1 MYICTYFED
10 VMYKKKISY
19 LLHSL
24 TSFILMLIVVRLLN
38 IFIGNSLDSY
48 LTSQIVFLVSSF
60 VAVLAYK
67 IMPRD
72 ITPDDTEEIPAPVP
86 PMAKR
91 DSLNC

>member
-38 IFIGNSLDSY
+38 IFIGDSLDSY
-48 LTSQIVFLVSSF
+48 LTSQIVFLASSF

-72 ITPDDTEEIPAPVP
+72 ITPDDTEEIP
-86 PMAKR
+86 
-91 DSLNC
+91 

>member
-38 IFIGNSLDSY
+38 IFIGDSLDSY
-48 LTSQIVFLVSSF
+48 LTS
-60 VAVLAYK
+60 
-67 IMPRD
+67 
-72 ITPDDTEEIPAPVP
+72 
-86 PMAKR
+86 
-91 DSLNC
+91 